1 MEALPTGRATSSV
14 EAAKGVAHYHA
25 IFGKAF
31 IISQGPGS
39 MPNRRILVTK
49 WAIAFNYSISMRHS
63 DITN

>member
-31 IISQGPGS
+31 IISQAKVQA
-39 MPNRRILVTK
+39 RCRIAES
-49 WAIAFNYSISMRHS
+49 W
-63 DITN
+63 